1 MSEKL
6 QKVLARAGVGSRREM
21 EDWIAAGRVSINGSI
36 AKLGE
41 RVEGDEVIRVDGHIL
56 SSRRM
61 AAPRRRVLV
70 YNKPERQMC
79 THSDPEG
86 RPTVFDRLPNSA
98 GARWLSIGR
107 LDFNTM
113 GLLLLTTDGELA
125 HRMSHPS
132 FGMEREYA
140 VRVLGEMPKDAINQL
155 LAGVQLDD
163 GPAQFQRV
171 INHGGE
177 GANHWYH
184 VTLGEGRNREVRRMF
199 EAVGGTVSRLIRV
212 RYGPVELPRGLQRG
226 RWEEMDVQQVR
237 NLSQTL
243 KLPAEQDSGR
253 AGARGRPSG
262 GGRPSSSQQ
271 RGGGRRDG
279 RGSRDGR
286 GGGGSGSGAGSR
298 TDSRSGSG
306 RRGPP
311 SGRGPR

>member
-21 EDWIAAGRVSINGSI
+21 EDWIAAGRVSVNGSV

-41 RVEGDEVIRVDGHIL
+41 RVEGTEVIRIDGHIL

-61 AAPRRRVLV
+61 AAPRRRVLL
-70 YNKPERQMC
+70 YNKPTRQMC
-79 THSDPEG
+79 THADPEG
-86 RPTVFDRLPNSA
+86 RPTVFDRLPNAA
-98 GARWLSIGR
+98 GARWISIGR

-113 GLLLLTTDGELA
+113 GLLILTTDGELA

-140 VRVLGEMPKDAINQL
+140 VRVLGELPKGAIDLL
-155 LAGVQLDD
+155 LAGIELDD

-171 INHGGE
+171 VNQGGE

-226 RWEEMDVQQVR
+226 RWQEMDLPQLRQ
-237 NLSQTL
+237 LSQTL
-243 KLPAEQDSGR
+243 KLPAEAEVGR
-253 AGARGRPSG
+253 SNARGRSSA
-262 GGRPSSSQQ
+262 GGRASSSRQ
-271 RGGGRRDG
+271 RDGGRRG
-279 RGSRDGR
+279 GK
-286 GGGGSGSGAGSR
+286 GGGY
-298 TDSRSGSG
+298 GSG

-311 SGRGPR
+311 GGGRGRR

>member
-41 RVEGDEVIRVDGHIL
+41 RVDGDEVIRVDGHTL
-56 SSRRM
+56 SNRRM
-61 AAPRRRVLV
+61 SAPRRRVLM

-140 VRVLGEMPKDAINQL
+140 VRVLGEMPKNAIDQL

-212 RYGPVELPRGLQRG
+212 RYGPIELPRGLQRG

-253 AGARGRPSG
+253 SGARGRHSG
-262 GGRPSSSQQ
+262 GGRSSSPQ
-271 RGGGRRDG
+271 RGGGGGGGRGDG
-279 RGSRDGR
+279 GSRDGR
-286 GGGGSGSGAGSR
+286 SGGYGSGAGA
-298 TDSRSGSG
+298 GSG

-311 SGRGPR
+311 SKGRGRR